1 MFIVPTLGPKASIT
15 SFDKCVPIGTE
26 VTHHGVT
33 KRTWSHAGL
42 GPKNVPSVWLDDG
55 GPTVPLTELVIPG
68 VEMVS
73 QRRSSGEATGK
84 GHGRKHADFVSLYA
98 E

>member
-1 MFIVPTLGPKASIT
+1 MYMEMSLGPKASVK
-15 SFDKCVPIGTE
+15 SFDQCVPIGTL
-26 VTHHGVT
+26 VYHHGVA
-33 KRTWSHAGL
+33 KNTWSHAGL
-42 GPKNVPSVWLDDG
+42 GPKNVPCVWLDDT

-68 VEMVS
+68 VEMVG

-84 GHGRKHADFVSLYA
+84 GHGRKHVECKLY